1 MISRYSLNN
10 GFGDSPSLGNAQ
22 ILPIALSRMKLSL
35 FDYPGFLN
43 SSLGFRTTVW
53 SVILSFVRPDHT
65 YGRERSMLQR
75 SLRSKW
81 VSLIFLRF
89 VQFKL
94 LPSGASQKISLYTR
108 HYRENMPRHRHCT
121 RIKNERIIS
130 D

>member
-1 MISRYSLNN
+1 MITRYSLNN

-22 ILPIALSRMKLSL
+22 RLPIALSRMKLSL
-35 FDYPGFLN
+35 FDYPGLLN

-94 LPSGASQKISLYTR
+94 LPSGASQKNSLYTR
-108 HYRENMPRHRHCT
+108 HYRENMPRHRHST
-121 RIKNERIIS
+121 GIKNERIIS

>member
-1 MISRYSLNN
+1 MITRYSLNN

-22 ILPIALSRMKLSL
+22 KLPIALSRMKLSL
-35 FDYPGFLN
+35 FDYPWLLN